1 MRTSDKSG
9 PCQMR
14 HVALS
19 WVFMDRSEREYLIG
33 LNLIAGLTP
42 RRMTVLLDHFSSP
55 EEMWRAPQGA
65 VSSLPGFSAE
75 TAAKIIA
82 QRSIEAL
89 DNELELARKLHVTIL
104 TVLDEEYPPLLRQ
117 IENPSA
123 VLYVRGE
130 ALIDTTRTLAI
141 VGTRRSSRYG
151 RMMASS
157 LAQGLAALGLTI
169 VSGLAIGID
178 TAAHKGALEN
188 GRTIAVLG
196 SGLAHIYPAS
206 NTRLAN
212 QICDQGGSLVSEY
225 SLTTPPSKW
234 TFPQRNRIISGLSR
248 GVIVVEA
255 PQRSGALITARLA
268 MEQGREV
275 FAVPG
280 NATNTASTGTNA
292 LIKDGVKLVTCVD
305 DVVSEFPDLA
315 TLTKPSAK
323 TQQQRE
329 TTLSSEERRVYDL
342 IGLEPLHIDDIISR
356 VGISPTQA
364 AQILLMLQ
372 LQGLIE
378 QIEGRRYIRS
388 L

>member
-1 MRTSDKSG
+1 
-9 PCQMR
+9 MR

-19 WVFMDRSEREYLIG
+19 WVFMDRSKSEYLIG
-33 LNLIAGLTP
+33 LNLIPELTP
-42 RRMTVLLDHFSSP
+42 RRMTILLDHFSSP

-65 VSSLPGFSAE
+65 LSSLPGFSAE
-75 TAAKIIA
+75 TVAKIVA
-82 QRSIEAL
+82 QRSEQAL
-89 DNELELARKLHVTIL
+89 DNELERARKLHVTIL
-104 TVLDEEYPPLLRQ
+104 TVLDEDYPPLLRQ

-123 VLYVRGE
+123 VLYMRGE
-130 ALIDTTRTLAI
+130 PRIDTTRTLAI

-178 TAAHKGALEN
+178 TAAHKGTLEN

-206 NTRLAN
+206 NTRLAT
-212 QICDQGGSLVSEY
+212 QICEQGGSLMSEY
-225 SLTTPPSKW
+225 PLTTPPSKW

-275 FAVPG
+275 FAIPG
-280 NATNTASTGTNA
+280 NATSTASVGTNA
-292 LIKDGVKLVTCVD
+292 LINDGAKLVTCVD

-315 TLTKPSAK
+315 ALTKPSAK

-329 TTLSSEERRVYDL
+329 TTLSPEERRVYDL

-378 QIEGRRYIRS
+378 QVEGRRYIRR

>member
-1 MRTSDKSG
+1 
-9 PCQMR
+9 
-14 HVALS
+14 
-19 WVFMDRSEREYLIG
+19 
-33 LNLIAGLTP
+33 
-42 RRMTVLLDHFSSP
+42 
-55 EEMWRAPQGA
+55 
-65 VSSLPGFSAE
+65 
-75 TAAKIIA
+75 
-82 QRSIEAL
+82 
-89 DNELELARKLHVTIL
+89 LHVSML
-104 TVLDEEYPPLLRQ
+104 TVLDEGYPVLLRQ
-117 IENPSA
+117 IENPST

-130 ALIDTTRTLAI
+130 VRIDTTRTLAI

-151 RMMASS
+151 RMIANK
-157 LAQGLAALGLTI
+157 LAQDLARLGLSI

-178 TAAHKGALEN
+178 TASHKGALEN

-196 SGLAHIYPAS
+196 SGLAHIYPSS
-206 NTRLAN
+206 NTRLAS
-212 QICDQGGSLVSEY
+212 QICEQGGSLVSEY
-225 SLTTPPSKW
+225 PLTTPPSKW

-280 NATNTASTGTNA
+280 NATSTASAGTNA
-292 LIKDGVKLVTCVD
+292 LIKDGAKLVTCVE

-315 TLTKPSAK
+315 TLTKPSPK

-329 TTLSSEERRVYDL
+329 TTLSSEEHRVYDL

-356 VGISPTQA
+356 VGISPTRA

-372 LQGLIE
+372 MQGLIE

-388 L
+388 P

>member
-1 MRTSDKSG
+1 
-9 PCQMR
+9 MR

-19 WVFMDRSEREYLIG
+19 WVFMDRSKSEYLIG
-33 LNLIAGLTP
+33 LNLIPELTP
-42 RRMTVLLDHFSSP
+42 RRMTILLDHFSSP

-65 VSSLPGFSAE
+65 LSSLPGFSAE
-75 TAAKIIA
+75 TAAKIVA
-82 QRSIEAL
+82 QRSEQAL
-89 DNELELARKLHVTIL
+89 DNELERARKLHVTIL
-104 TVLDEEYPPLLRQ
+104 TVLDEDYPPLLRQ

-123 VLYVRGE
+123 VLYMRGE
-130 ALIDTTRTLAI
+130 PRIDTTRTLAI

-178 TAAHKGALEN
+178 TAAHKGTLEN

-206 NTRLAN
+206 NTRLAT
-212 QICDQGGSLVSEY
+212 QICEQGGSLMSEY
-225 SLTTPPSKW
+225 PLTTPPSKW

-275 FAVPG
+275 FAIPG
-280 NATNTASTGTNA
+280 NATSTASVGTNA
-292 LIKDGVKLVTCVD
+292 LINDGAKLVTCVD

-315 TLTKPSAK
+315 ALTKPSAK

-329 TTLSSEERRVYDL
+329 TTLSPEERRVYDL

-378 QIEGRRYIRS
+378 QVEGRRYIRR

>member
-1 MRTSDKSG
+1 
-9 PCQMR
+9 
-14 HVALS
+14 
-19 WVFMDRSEREYLIG
+19 MDRSGREYLIG
-33 LNLIAGLTP
+33 LNLIPELTP
-42 RRMTVLLDHFSSP
+42 RRMTILLDHFSSP

-65 VSSLPGFSAE
+65 LSSLPGFSAE
-75 TAAKIIA
+75 TATKVVA
-82 QRSIEAL
+82 QRSRQAL
-89 DNELELARKLHVTIL
+89 DNELERARALHVSIL
-104 TVLDEEYPPLLRQ
+104 TLLDEDYPPLLRQ

-123 VLYVRGE
+123 VLYLRGE
-130 ALIDTTRTLAI
+130 PRVDTTRTLAI

-157 LAQGLAALGLTI
+157 LAQGLATLGLTI

-196 SGLAHIYPAS
+196 SGLANIYPAS
-206 NTRLAN
+206 NTRLAG
-212 QICDQGGSLVSEY
+212 QICEQGGSLVSEY
-225 SLTTPPSKW
+225 PLTTPPSKW

-280 NATNTASTGTNA
+280 NATSTASAGTNA
-292 LIKDGVKLVTCVD
+292 LIKDGAKLVTCVD
-305 DVVSEFPDLA
+305 DVVFEFPDLA
-315 TLTKPSAK
+315 ALSKPSSQ
-323 TQQQRE
+323 TMQLRGIP
-329 TTLSSEERRVYDL
+329 LSPEERLVYDL

-356 VGISPTQA
+356 VGLSPTRA

-372 LQGLIE
+372 MQGFIE

-388 L
+388 P

>member
-1 MRTSDKSG
+1 
-9 PCQMR
+9 MR

-19 WVFMDRSEREYLIG
+19 WVFMDRSKSEFLIG
-33 LNLIAGLTP
+33 LNLIPELTP
-42 RRMTVLLDHFSSP
+42 RRTTILLDHFSSP

-65 VSSLPGFSAE
+65 LSSLPGFSAE
-75 TAAKIIA
+75 TVAKIVA
-82 QRSIEAL
+82 QRSEQAL
-89 DNELELARKLHVTIL
+89 DNELERARKLHVTIL
-104 TVLDEEYPPLLRQ
+104 TVLDEDYPPLLRQ

-123 VLYVRGE
+123 VLYMRGE
-130 ALIDTTRTLAI
+130 PRIDTTRTLAI

-178 TAAHKGALEN
+178 TAAHKGTLEN

-206 NTRLAN
+206 NTRLAT
-212 QICDQGGSLVSEY
+212 QICEQGGSLMSEY
-225 SLTTPPSKW
+225 PLTTPPSKW

-275 FAVPG
+275 FAIPG
-280 NATNTASTGTNA
+280 NATSTASVGTNA
-292 LIKDGVKLVTCVD
+292 LINDGAKLVTCVD

-315 TLTKPSAK
+315 ALTKPSAK

-329 TTLSSEERRVYDL
+329 TTLSPEERRVYDL

-378 QIEGRRYIRS
+378 QVEGRRYIRR

>member
-1 MRTSDKSG
+1 MSPVG
-9 PCQMR
+9 
-14 HVALS
+14 LS
-19 WVFMDRSEREYLIG
+19 WLSMERSGREYLIG
-33 LNLIAGLTP
+33 LNLIPELTP
-42 RRMTVLLDHFSSP
+42 RRMTILLDHFSSP
-55 EEMWRAPQGA
+55 EEMWRAPHGA
-65 VSSLPGFSAE
+65 LSSLPGFSAE
-75 TAAKIIA
+75 TTAKIVA
-82 QRSIEAL
+82 QRSGQAL
-89 DNELELARKLHVTIL
+89 DNELEQARKLDVGILTIL
-104 TVLDEEYPPLLRQ
+104 DEDYPPLLRQ

-123 VLYVRGE
+123 VLYMQGNP
-130 ALIDTTRTLAI
+130 LIDTTRTLAI

-188 GRTIAVLG
+188 GCTIAVLG

-206 NTRLAN
+206 NTRLAT
-212 QICDQGGSLVSEY
+212 QICEQGGSLVSEY
-225 SLTTPPSKW
+225 PLTMPPSKW

-280 NATNTASTGTNA
+280 NATSTASTGTNA
-292 LIKDGVKLVTCVD
+292 LIKDGAKLVTCVD

-315 TLTKPSAK
+315 ALTKPSPK
-323 TQQQRE
+323 TQQQHE
-329 TTLSSEERRVYDL
+329 TNLSLEERRVYDL

-372 LQGLIE
+372 LQDLIE

-388 L
+388 P

>member
-1 MRTSDKSG
+1 MSLIG
-9 PCQMR
+9 
-14 HVALS
+14 LS
-19 WVFMDRSEREYLIG
+19 WLSMERSGREYLIG
-33 LNLIAGLTP
+33 LNLIPELTP
-42 RRMTVLLDHFSSP
+42 RRMTILLDHFPSP
-55 EEMWRAPQGA
+55 EEMWRASQGA
-65 VSSLPGFSAE
+65 LASLPGFNTE
-75 TAAKIIA
+75 TTAKIVA
-82 QRSIEAL
+82 KRSKQAL
-89 DNELELARKLHVTIL
+89 DKELEQARKLDISIL
-104 TVLDEEYPPLLRQ
+104 TVLDEDYPPLLRQ

-123 VLYVRGE
+123 VLYIRGE
-130 ALIDTTRTLAI
+130 PRIDTTRTLAI

-188 GRTIAVLG
+188 GCTIAVLG

-206 NTRLAN
+206 NTRLAT
-212 QICDQGGSLVSEY
+212 QICEQGGSLVSEY
-225 SLTTPPSKW
+225 PLTMPPSKW

-280 NATNTASTGTNA
+280 NATSTASTGTNA
-292 LIKDGVKLVTCVD
+292 LIKDGAKLVTCVD

-315 TLTKPSAK
+315 TLTEPSTK

-329 TTLSSEERRVYDL
+329 TNLSPEERRVYDL

-388 L
+388 M

>member
-9 PCQMR
+9 PCQVR
-14 HVALS
+14 YVALS
-19 WVFMDRSEREYLIG
+19 WVFMDRSAREYLIG
-33 LNLIAGLTP
+33 LNLIPELTP
-42 RRMTVLLDHFSSP
+42 RRMTILLDHFSSP
-55 EEMWRAPQGA
+55 EEMWRASQGA
-65 VSSLPGFSAE
+65 LASLPGFSAE

-89 DNELELARKLHVTIL
+89 DTELERARKLHVTIL
-104 TVLDEEYPPLLRQ
+104 TALDEEYPPLLRQ

-123 VLYVRGE
+123 VLYLRGE
-130 ALIDTTRTLAI
+130 PQIDTTRTLAI

-151 RMMASS
+151 RTMASKLGQD
-157 LAQGLAALGLTI
+157 LARLGLSI

-178 TAAHKGALEN
+178 AAAHKGALET

-206 NTRLAN
+206 NARLASE
-212 QICDQGGSLVSEY
+212 ICEKGGSLASEY
-225 SLTTPPSKW
+225 PLTTPPSKW

-280 NATNTASTGTNA
+280 NVTSTASAGTNS
-292 LIKDGVKLVTCVD
+292 LIKDGAKLVTCLD
-305 DVVSEFPDLA
+305 DVLDEFPDLA
-315 TLTKPSAK
+315 TLNGTSA
-323 TQQQRE
+323 QAMQQRQV
-329 TTLSSEERRVYDL
+329 TLSPEEHRVYDL

-356 VGISPTQA
+356 VGISPTRA
-364 AQILLMLQ
+364 AQILLTLQ
-372 LQGLIE
+372 MQGLVE

-388 L
+388 P